1 MGVLFGGTLL
11 LLLQWNLE
19 REREGRGGGFPDY
32 TPKKNVWQ
40 TFYRCRE
47 KQRKEATRL
56 VSVNAKL
63 TALNKLL
70 MGENERLAKHTSQL
84 TLDNHFLRRQL
95 QQQQHQVAP
104 IPSSN
109 KHQLPADQVLQLNTT
124 NSLEDKIKFC

>member
-1 MGVLFGGTLL
+1 LEEPSSYYCSGT
-11 LLLQWNLE
+11 WRE
-19 REREGRGGGFPDY
+19 RERGEEGGFLTD